1 MLDTISLIFPGLEI
15 VYLLLLVLIVFSI
28 IGMVKLSGINRRLQS
43 LVIVELDIKQIL
55 IAIRN
60 KLKWMAVSD
69 KVDLGSFVPE
79 FFNFDQIKVRAKLL
93 GYTLL

>member
-60 KLKWMAVSD
+60 KLK
-69 KVDLGSFVPE
+69 
-79 FFNFDQIKVRAKLL
+79 
-93 GYTLL
+93 